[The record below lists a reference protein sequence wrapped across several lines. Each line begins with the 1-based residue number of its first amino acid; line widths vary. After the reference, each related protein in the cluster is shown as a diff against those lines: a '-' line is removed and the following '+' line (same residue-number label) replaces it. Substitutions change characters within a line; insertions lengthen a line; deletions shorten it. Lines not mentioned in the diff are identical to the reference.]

1 MRAVGPLPAN
11 EEYIKGREELLLL
24 CRDIRDRSIVYT
36 HTLYKMNSIAA
47 AANKEEKKRELL
59 CYTIVYIYNIIS
71 LYRR

>member
-47 AANKEEKKRELL
+47 ANKEEKNGN
-59 CYTIVYIYNIIS
+59 CYAT
-71 LYRR
+71 R